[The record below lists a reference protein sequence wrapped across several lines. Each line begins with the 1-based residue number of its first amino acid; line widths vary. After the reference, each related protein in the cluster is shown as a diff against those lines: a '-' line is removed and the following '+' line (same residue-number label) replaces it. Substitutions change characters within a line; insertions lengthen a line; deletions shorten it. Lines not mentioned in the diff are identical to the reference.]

1 MVCFATVAALG
12 ATLTLAAA
20 GDEVLTIGTEAPFPP
35 YVVLEASGELSGF
48 DHQLMQEI
56 CSRERLTCDWQLA
69 TFGELIPGVMNGR
82 FDVALGGMAIT
93 PERREQVD
101 FSDPY
106 MYSGDTEW
114 FMGSPGA
121 PPPDQAQI
129 AVQKGT
135 LHESYLRA
143 QGLTYR
149 AFPTES
155 ATLQALTQGQAD
167 LAFGPFSAR
176 PDLDPLFDATGIT
189 PLYDV
194 VLGDEGTAIAV
205 CKGNED
211 LLALLNASIAAM
223 VADGTLAALE
233 SRWF

>member
-1 MVCFATVAALG
+1 MACIATVATLG
-12 ATLTLAAA
+12 AALTLAAA
-20 GDEVLTIGTEAPFPP
+20 GDEVVTIGTEAPFPP
-35 YVVLEASGELSGF
+35 YVVVEETGELSGF

-56 CSRERLTCDWQLA
+56 CTREKLTCDWQLA

-82 FDVALGGMAIT
+82 FDVALGGMAVT
-93 PERREQVD
+93 PERRAQVD
-101 FSDPY
+101 FTDPY

-114 FMGSPGA
+114 FMGIPGA
-121 PPPDQAQI
+121 PAPDAAQI

-143 QGLTYR
+143 QGLSYATY
-149 AFPTES
+149 PTES
-155 ATLQALTQGQAD
+155 ATLQALTEGAAD

-176 PDLDPLFDATGIT
+176 PDLDPLFDAHGIA

-194 VLGDEGTAIAV
+194 MLGDEGTAIAV
-205 CKGNED
+205 CKGNDD
-211 LLALLNASIAAM
+211 LLALLNAAIAAM
-223 VADGTLAALE
+223 EADGTLADLE